1 MQTDILSDRAYSGDD
16 LGFIKYADVFSDI
29 IRNTDELPFTVGIF
43 GDWGSGKTTLMH
55 MIQEQISETCKTVWF
70 NAWKYDDKQYLA
82 KALLKTIYDEAM
94 KSTDINTEIIKDVLK
109 RAADFTG
116 QALTGK
122 KLGTMFFET
131 FNLDPAYRNLIEEAT
146 HEIIREYVGKD
157 GRLVIFIDDLDRC
170 LPENTITVLEAI
182 KLYLDNE
189 QCVIVLGVDRDSI
202 ETAIEQR
209 YPKMKIT
216 GKDYLEKIV
225 QIPFGIPQPDK
236 KLMRKFL
243 QKCSLPT
250 GENLKEMKLLS
261 EMLLSGSG
269 LNMRRL
275 KRLVNQL
282 KLVVGMAGLESV
294 KEMQLAVLTKLL
306 VLQTRFP
313 DFYDIVERHSDA
325 IQVFHQV
332 IAVLDDTKRKEIFAR
347 LPAFEAFMDNQPL
360 CAFFRE
366 SAQVTCSD
374 AKEVEALMQLT
385 VMAK

>member
-1 MQTDILSDRAYSGDD
+1 MSTDILSDQAYSGDD
-16 LGFIKYADVFSDI
+16 LGFVKYADVFSDI
-29 IRNTDELPFTVGIF
+29 IQNTNELPFTIGIF
-43 GDWGSGKTTLMH
+43 GDWGSGKTTLMR
-55 MIQEQISETCKTVWF
+55 MIREQVGKTCKTIWF
-70 NAWKYDDKQYLA
+70 NAWKYDDKQYLT
-82 KALLKTIYDEAM
+82 KALLKTIHDEAM

-116 QALTGK
+116 QAFTGK

-131 FNLDPAYRNLIEEAT
+131 FNLDPAYRNLVEEAT

-202 ETAIEQR
+202 EIAIEQR

-236 KLMRKFL
+236 KLMRNFL

-250 GENLKEMKLLS
+250 G
-261 EMLLSGSG
+261 
-269 LNMRRL
+269 
-275 KRLVNQL
+275 
-282 KLVVGMAGLESV
+282 
-294 KEMQLAVLTKLL
+294 
-306 VLQTRFP
+306 
-313 DFYDIVERHSDA
+313 
-325 IQVFHQV
+325 
-332 IAVLDDTKRKEIFAR
+332 
-347 LPAFEAFMDNQPL
+347 
-360 CAFFRE
+360 
-366 SAQVTCSD
+366 
-374 AKEVEALMQLT
+374 
-385 VMAK
+385 